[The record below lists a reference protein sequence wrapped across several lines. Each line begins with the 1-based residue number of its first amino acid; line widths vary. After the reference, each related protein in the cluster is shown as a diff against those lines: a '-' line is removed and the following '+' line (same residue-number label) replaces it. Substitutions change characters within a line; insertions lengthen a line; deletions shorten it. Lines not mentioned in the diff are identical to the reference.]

1 MKYNFFKSVTFKLIM
16 LVFIVMFALITASLI
31 FNSHIDKLKKQIDNI
46 YFGNFIPVV
55 KLEKIQDNYRKIIS
69 CRTLKYVCDFK
80 KEQNIIEKEWEYYF
94 SSYKNAK
101 EKEVVNSVDKSIKD
115 TFRLNKLHLFKNI
128 VKKIDYLIEYET
140 QMAFKQ
146 RKLFLQDYQSMKNY
160 LLYSVI
166 SIIILSFGLIGFIIL
181 QVVKKDNQLR
191 ILNKKYKI
199 DSITDGMTKLYNR
212 KYFDTIFDNMPFI
225 ANANSWQC
233 AFIILDIDFF
243 KQYNDTYGHDL
254 GDETLKKV
262 ATTLKDYFN
271 QKYEFV
277 FRLGGEEFGVV
288 LFDIDE
294 TTLQS
299 CLQDINKRIVDL
311 NIEHKGSS
319 ILDVVSVSIGAI
331 VYEPNSYISANKLY
345 KLADE
350 CLYKSKQNGRN
361 QYHIY
366 KGKQ

>member
-1 MKYNFFKSVTFKLIM
+1 M

-31 FNSHIDKLKKQIDNI
+31 FNSHIDKLKNQIDNI
-46 YFGNFIPVV
+46 YFGNFIPIV

-69 CRTLKYVCDFK
+69 CRTLRYICDFK
-80 KEQNIIEKEWEYYF
+80 KEQATIEKEWAYYF
-94 SSYKNAK
+94 SAYKNTK
-101 EKEVVNSVDKSIKD
+101 EKEVVKSVDKSIKE
-115 TFRLNKLHLFKNI
+115 TFKVNKLHIFKRV

-146 RKLFLQDYQSMKNY
+146 RKLFLVDYQSMKSY

-225 ANANSWQC
+225 ANANNWQC

-262 ATTLKDYFN
+262 ASTLKDYFN

-294 TTLQS
+294 TTLES
-299 CLQDINKRIVDL
+299 CLEDINRRIIDL
-311 NIEHKGSS
+311 KIEHKGSK

-331 VYEPNSYISANKLY
+331 MYQANSYISANKLY

-361 QYHIY
+361 QYHIH
-366 KGKQ
+366 KGEQ